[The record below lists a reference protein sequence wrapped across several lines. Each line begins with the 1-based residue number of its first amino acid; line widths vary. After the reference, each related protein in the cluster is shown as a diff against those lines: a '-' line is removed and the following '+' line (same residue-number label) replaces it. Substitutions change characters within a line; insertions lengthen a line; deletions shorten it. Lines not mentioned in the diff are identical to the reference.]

1 MISGVIDS
9 IKEAE
14 MQADSILDEA
24 TAKVRT
30 IATEARQQAE
40 EVVRQAEDK
49 ARAEAREQ
57 MRIAEGYAQN
67 KAEAARHRNISQCEE
82 LKTAASANMDNA
94 VQAILKRIG

>member
-14 MQADSILDEA
+14 MQADSILEEA
-24 TAKVRT
+24 TAKVRVIT
-30 IATEARQQAE
+30 SEARQQAE

-57 MRIAEGYAQN
+57 MRVAEGYAQN
-67 KAEAARHRNISQCEE
+67 KAEAAQQGNIAKCEE
-82 LKTAASANMDNA
+82 LKTAASANMDEA
-94 VQAILKRIG
+94 VQAVLERIG